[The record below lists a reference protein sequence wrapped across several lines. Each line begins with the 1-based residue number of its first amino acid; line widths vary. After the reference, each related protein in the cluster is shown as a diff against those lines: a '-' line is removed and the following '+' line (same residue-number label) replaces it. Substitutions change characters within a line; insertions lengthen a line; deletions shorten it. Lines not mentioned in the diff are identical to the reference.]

1 MFRRNPSP
9 ETPTKPVE
17 SPSAMLK
24 RVEAELA
31 AQRLRDQ
38 YAEERA
44 ARDAQITV
52 ERVETLSAEAVTVKT
67 EKAAR
72 RQEISD
78 ALINYA
84 PLVIISGLAITG
96 QYGSFAEELAPTFG
110 DILSKIIAA
119 LCAGALES
127 IALFFGLHAMKAL
140 RRMDSAAGLL
150 LAATTVAGIVAWLN
164 FTHYADKSGDPTVAS
179 WTFALFS
186 FVAPFMWRIKIRSD
200 HRDELNENG
209 EIDKRGL
216 KLERSRL
223 LWHPIDSLGVMSH
236 AAWTGERDRDKA
248 VADWE
253 AMKAEKRARK
263 EERRAEKHANKPV
276 KGEKVATVDDITVLQ
291 AMIENLKHDMTDTA
305 DETPELPYDPNS
317 VPRPRAITTGSNGY
331 NVSHPQWDKGVAI
344 YEASID
350 SNNRLTQADL
360 ARELGMSNRVLA
372 GQIQKFVHERNGK
385 KVNGVNHD
393 GSDLAPETT

>member
-1 MFRRNPSP
+1 MFRQKPSP
-9 ETPTKPVE
+9 ETTKKPVE
-17 SPSAMLK
+17 SPKAMLA

-44 ARDAQITV
+44 AREAAT
-52 ERVETLSAEAVTVKT
+52 RVEHIEIVDAVTVKT
-67 EKAAR
+67 KETRAAR

-96 QYGSFAEELAPTFG
+96 QYGSFSDVLAPTFG
-110 DILSKIIAA
+110 VLLAKVIAA

-140 RRMDSAAGLL
+140 RRKDSAAGLL
-150 LAATTVAGIVAWLN
+150 LAATVVAGIVAWLN
-164 FTHYADKSGDPTVAS
+164 FTHYADKAGDPTVAS

-200 HRDELNENG
+200 HRDELVENG

-223 LWHPIDSLGVMSH
+223 IWHPINSLGVMSH

-253 AMKAEKRARK
+253 AMRAEKRAKK
-263 EERRAEKHANKPV
+263 EERRAQRDASKPV
-276 KGEKVATVDDITVLQ
+276 KGEKVATVEDVTILQ
-291 AMIENLKHDMTDTA
+291 AMIENLKHDMSDTA

-317 VPRPRAITTGSNGY
+317 VPRPRAITIGSNGY
-331 NVSHPQWDKGVAI
+331 NTNHPQWERGVAI
-344 YEASID
+344 FEASID
-350 SNNRLTQADL
+350 SGNALTQADL

-372 GQIQKFVHERNGK
+372 GQIQKFVRERNGK

-393 GSDLAPETT
+393 GSDLAPETA